1 MPALQEQA
9 SHEPPPLSV
18 GSPEQTLTGAEN
30 SGLITRHIA
39 MIREGKDPE
48 AMKLIVERYLEYLV
62 RYIARRCDATALPG
76 DGPEDLAQE
85 TLNSFWKRA
94 SAGRFP
100 KLKDRGG
107 LRKLLRTI
115 AKRKVAHRVRDARRL
130 KRGGGDVLN
139 ATDADAWVSED
150 RDNVLDTLAS
160 REPLPEARAIADETL
175 AAARAAI
182 RKQDLLRV
190 FELWMAD
197 LNQPEIART
206 LNVSKTT
213 VGRRMAEIWVR
224 LRDLAG
230 EPESDGL

>member
-1 MPALQEQA
+1 MPTLQEQA
-9 SHEPPPLSV
+9 NHEAPPSSDGLP
-18 GSPEQTLTGAEN
+18 GQTLPGAEN
-30 SGLITRHIA
+30 SGLISRHIA
-39 MIREGKDPE
+39 MIRERKDPE

-94 SAGRFP
+94 SAGQFP
-100 KLKDRGG
+100 NLKDRDG
-107 LRKLLRTI
+107 LRRLLCKI
-115 AKRKVAHRVRDARRL
+115 AKRKVAHRVRDAGRL
-130 KRGGGDVLN
+130 KRGGGGVLN

-150 RDNVLDTLAS
+150 RDNVLDTLAG
-160 REPLPEARAIADETL
+160 REPHPEARAIADETF

-182 RKQDLLRV
+182 GKPDLLRV

-197 LNQPEIART
+197 LTQPEIARS
-206 LNVSKTT
+206 LNVSVTT